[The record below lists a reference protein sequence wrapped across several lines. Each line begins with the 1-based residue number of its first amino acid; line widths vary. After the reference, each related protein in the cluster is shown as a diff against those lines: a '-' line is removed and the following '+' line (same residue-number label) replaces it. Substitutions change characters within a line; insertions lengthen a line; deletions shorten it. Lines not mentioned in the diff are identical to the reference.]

1 MKNEYDLIIIGS
13 GPAGLS
19 AATYSARY
27 KLNTLVIGKLLGGT
41 AGGAYEVHNFPS
53 YEKIMGYELM
63 QKMIAQVK
71 SLNIEIKNEEIM
83 DIQQQ
88 QNGFEVLT
96 KKEKYFAKKVILA
109 TGTERTKINLP
120 MEKELTGRGVSYC
133 ATCDGVFYK
142 DKIVAVVGGSDSAL
156 MASLLLAKFAKKVYI
171 IYRQDS
177 FFRGEPATIKE
188 IKENK
193 KIETIF
199 NANILKLT
207 GKDHLEEIEYI
218 VGKERKKLK
227 LDGIF
232 FEIGSTPGS
241 DLAKKLKVKLINGQ
255 IKVDNNQKTNI
266 PGFFAAGDVTNNPL
280 KQIVTACAEGAIA
293 TYSAYQELDNKK

>member
-53 YEKIMGYELM
+53 YEKIMGY
-63 QKMIAQVK
+63 
-71 SLNIEIKNEEIM
+71 EIM

-193 KIETIF
+193 KIV
-199 NANILKLT
+199 
-207 GKDHLEEIEYI
+207 H
-218 VGKERKKLK
+218 
-227 LDGIF
+227 
-232 FEIGSTPGS
+232 
-241 DLAKKLKVKLINGQ
+241 
-255 IKVDNNQKTNI
+255 
-266 PGFFAAGDVTNNPL
+266 GFFAAGDVTNNPL

>member
-156 MASLLLAKFAKKVYI
+156 MASLLLAKFAK
-171 IYRQDS
+171 
-177 FFRGEPATIKE
+177 
-188 IKENK
+188 
-193 KIETIF
+193 
-199 NANILKLT
+199 
-207 GKDHLEEIEYI
+207 IEYI
-218 VGKERKKLK
+218 EGKNRKKLK

-255 IKVDNNQKTNI
+255 IKVDNIQKTNVH
-266 PGFFAAGDVTNNPL
+266 GFFAAGDVTNNPL